1 MGKTL
6 DTQIPFMFQKTEISI
21 LGLTFFSFIAL
32 QGETE
37 IHITVVVVVVA
48 VAAMVVATGTVVHH
62 HLVIMAAT
70 QIETITDARPLHT
83 IQGDDI
89 LGLGRDHTRAP
100 HVSIHIIS
108 IISKKV

>member
-1 MGKTL
+1 MV
-6 DTQIPFMFQKTEISI
+6 D
-21 LGLTFFSFIAL
+21 FFFCIAL

-37 IHITVVVVVVA
+37 ILITVVAVVVVVA
-48 VAAMVVATGTVVHH
+48 AAMVGVTGTVVHH

-83 IQGDDI
+83 IQGEDI
-89 LGLGRDHTRAP
+89 PGLGQDHTRAP

-108 IISKKV
+108 TISKKV